1 MVWIPGT
8 PIWKGLLLRG
18 TTSFP
23 NHRAPNHQ
31 FTTLV
36 EYIYVSN
43 IIRSWTQR
51 EKTIQKDVVTRTS
64 IRGNSCI
71 VMMRSIVIHSWSRKT
86 TQIWKQTLLILRK
99 QVEQLAILILLVTF
113 LRWWVYVTLFFK
125 WLVVKWPPNR
135 AFGDEVWSRSFFNH
149 LEGIL

>member
-1 MVWIPGT
+1 MVWIPGI

-18 TTSFP
+18 TTRIP

-31 FTTLV
+31 FTISW
-36 EYIYVSN
+36 IYMFPIYFEAGIN
-43 IIRSWTQR
+43 R

-113 LRWWVYVTLFFK
+113 LRWWVYVTLFFQ
-125 WLVVKWPPNR
+125 WLVVEWPPNR
-135 AFGDEVWSRSFFNH
+135 AVRDEVWSRSCFNH